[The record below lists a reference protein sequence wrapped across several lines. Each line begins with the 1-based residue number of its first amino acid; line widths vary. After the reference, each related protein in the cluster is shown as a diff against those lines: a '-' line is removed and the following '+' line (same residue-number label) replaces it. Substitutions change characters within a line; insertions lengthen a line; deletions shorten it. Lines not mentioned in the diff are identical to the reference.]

1 MSIQDQIDALE
12 ELSAVDIELAE
23 LRNQLEGEQGEL
35 SGKRQQLQELDD
47 RVSRTQEGVDEM
59 DRLKSELFTE
69 VRQMTLQV
77 EKSREKL
84 ARCRTEREAN
94 AAQRELEEL
103 RKLQRDREIEIE
115 KLNGLIEQARGEI
128 EELSGSRDSLQ
139 GDLGSTEGDV
149 TSRLSDLEKS
159 IRDRETTRQQIVKKL
174 PPQLFRKYEMIRKRR
189 GAALAHTSDGTCS
202 ACNMAMPPQ
211 QFQILMRDNQIDSC
225 PQCNRLIYF
234 KVPTPEDEAEAA
246 DGAGSA

>member
-1 MSIQDQIDALE
+1 VSIQAQIEALE
-12 ELSAVDIELAE
+12 ELAAIDTELAD
-23 LRNQLEGEQGEL
+23 LRNQLAGEQGEL

-47 RVSRTQEGVDEM
+47 RVSRSRESVDEM

-77 EKSREKL
+77 ERSREKL

-115 KLNGLIEQARGEI
+115 KLNGLVEAARSEI
-128 EELSGSRDSLQ
+128 EDLSGTRDTLQ
-139 GDLGSTEGDV
+139 GDLGSSEGDV
-149 TSRLSDLEKS
+149 TSRLSDLES
-159 IRDRETTRQQIVKKL
+159 GIRDRETARQLVVKKL

-189 GAALAHTSDGTCS
+189 GGAVAHTTDGTCS

-211 QFQILMRDNQIDSC
+211 QFQILMRDNKIDSC

-234 KVPTPEDEAEAA
+234 KVPSDEDQAA
-246 DGAGSA
+246 DGAGGA

>member
-1 MSIQDQIDALE
+1 MSIQDQIEALE
-12 ELSAVDIELAE
+12 ELAAIDTELGE
-23 LRNQLEGEQGEL
+23 LRTQLSGEQGEL
-35 SGKRQQLQELDD
+35 SGKRQQLQELED
-47 RVSRTQEGVDEM
+47 RLSRSRESVDEM
-59 DRLKSELFTE
+59 ERLKSELFTE

-115 KLNGLIEQARGEI
+115 KLNGLVEQARSEI

-139 GDLGSTEGDV
+139 GELGSSEGDR
-149 TSRLSDLEKS
+149 TSRLSDLDGN
-159 IRDRETTRQQIVKKL
+159 IREREAARQQVVKKL

-189 GAALAHTSDGTCS
+189 GAAVAHTTDGTCS

-211 QFQILMRDNQIDSC
+211 QFQILMRDNKIDSC

-234 KVPTPEDEAEAA
+234 KVPSGEDQAA
-246 DGAGSA
+246 DGASGA